1 MKTYLINLPKSLNL
15 ISEKLDAKSILCNK
29 PWLVFN
35 DEGYKQV
42 LIFQKDG
49 SLIVSNNGE
58 VVNSKWSYI
67 TANKSLLITIAEKTY
82 MFHPAFLD
90 KVIFALK
97 QDGKEEYLFMIDEN
111 NILLFQPKSLEELD
125 KYFIEKIEAEEAK
138 EKFHRDEEMVQEQKK
153 KERIDL
159 VAQIKIE
166 YGDEIKMIDKKQHIC
181 RCSAFIILLISMLT
195 FLFIRT
201 NVGITMGVI
210 LVLSGTSLG
219 LYGEMVYDTYDFIEK
234 KLQEIQCQKK
244 QHAK

>member
-67 TANKSLLITIAEKTY
+67 SANKSLLITIAEKTY

-90 KVIFALK
+90 KAIFALK
-97 QDGKEEYLFMIDEN
+97 QDGKDECLFMIDEN
-111 NILLFQPKSLEELD
+111 NILSFLPKSLKELD
-125 KYFIEKIEAEEAK
+125 EYFAKQIIKEEIELKK
-138 EKFHRDEEMVQEQKK
+138 EKNKEQQLEER
-153 KERIDL
+153 KE
-159 VAQIKIE
+159 
-166 YGDEIKMIDKKQHIC
+166 
-181 RCSAFIILLISMLT
+181 
-195 FLFIRT
+195 
-201 NVGITMGVI
+201 
-210 LVLSGTSLG
+210 LVLHIKNVFRSP
-219 LYGEMVYDTYDFIEK
+219 
-234 KLQEIQCQKK
+234 K
-244 QHAK
+244 QPKTTRNNQI